1 MTNARLP
8 AVTPMLAL
16 LLAFALQGSTGAVR
30 GAPAPA
36 KVVIAQ
42 GFVGGAAVAL
52 ATARQLGLF
61 EKYGIAGE
69 IETMNS
75 TQAIQSLIAGKV
87 QVMFGAPAQGL
98 SANAAGEQVRA
109 VATLAPNMPYLVLA
123 RKPIT
128 LISQLRGKRLGVSA
142 PGLSADRTAI
152 LLGLRRLGLDPRTDA
167 TLLVTG
173 TQPMRVQALGSG
185 TIDGT
190 VLESVYRGAAE
201 RAGATVLADL
211 SRLGVP
217 WDQDVI
223 LITAEYGR
231 AHPAVVEN
239 MLKAI
244 VEANAYLLNP
254 KNRAAALP
262 IVAATIGLD
271 DPADAAVAYELERR
285 LYLTRKPYP
294 TTAAPRAII
303 EELRGEFPDL
313 AKVDVNTYV
322 DPSFIRRLDTSG
334 FIDRLPG
341 R

>member
-1 MTNARLP
+1 MTTARLR
-8 AVTPMLAL
+8 AVTLAL
-16 LLAFALQGSTGAVR
+16 VLALALPGSIGRTQA
-30 GAPAPA
+30 APGLA

-52 ATARQLGLF
+52 AIAKQLGLF
-61 EKYGIAGE
+61 EKYGIAAE
-69 IETMNS
+69 IDTMNS

-152 LLGLRRLGLDPRTDA
+152 LLGLRRLGLNPRTDT

-201 RAGATVLADL
+201 RAGAIALADL

-231 AHPAVVEN
+231 THTAAVESV
-239 MLKAI
+239 LKAI

-262 IVAATIGLD
+262 IVSATIGLD
-271 DPADAAVAYELERR
+271 DPADAAVAYDLERR
-285 LYLTRKPYP
+285 LYVTRKPYP
-294 TTAAPRAII
+294 TTAAPQAII
-303 EELRGEFPDL
+303 DELRGEFPDL
-313 AKVDVNTYV
+313 AKVEVNAYV
-322 DPSFIRRLDTSG
+322 DPSFIRKLDTSG
-334 FIDRLPG
+334 FIDRLAG